1 MKYTYADLDAKGSHI
16 LNLLYTSILYQSHR
30 NEFKVTL
37 TRTDIFEEVIEQIK
51 ELRNMISETI
61 DE

>member
-1 MKYTYADLDAKGSHI
+1 MKYTYADLNAKGSHI
-16 LNLLYTSILYQSHR
+16 LNLLHTSILYQSHR
-30 NEFKVTL
+30 IQFEVTL